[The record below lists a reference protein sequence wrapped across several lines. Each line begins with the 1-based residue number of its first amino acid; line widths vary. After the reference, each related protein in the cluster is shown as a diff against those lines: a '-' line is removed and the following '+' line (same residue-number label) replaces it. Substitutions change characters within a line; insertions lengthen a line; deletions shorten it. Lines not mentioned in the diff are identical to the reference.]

1 MAWNEPG
8 GEKRNPWN
16 RPQQSQNDLD
26 EVLRNFQRRLS
37 ALFGRGGGGSL
48 GGGQSSPGF
57 GKGVSSI
64 LVLIAAVWVG
74 SGLYRV
80 DAQERAVILRFGK
93 YIQTTGPGYN
103 WHLPW
108 PIEQKIIVNVSQQSS
123 VTDDARMLTADT
135 NLVEVKSAVQY
146 TQPDPRKYLFRVNN
160 VEETLVQVSESAM
173 REAVGQASL
182 DKALAFD
189 PSITERAKKLL
200 QKTLDNYDM
209 GVNIISV
216 NLERR
221 GRSRAG
227 PRCAARRHQGG
238 QGPPAL
244 SAGCRNLSQRCGA
257 ARARPG
263 RQELLDAE
271 AYRLQVLALAQ
282 GETSRFDQV
291 LSQYEHAPAVTRERM
306 YLEAMENV
314 YKNSRKVIVDTKG
327 GGNMMYLP
335 LDKLISAGPQSISN
349 PNDTMTVPVAA
360 AAGNPS
366 DAGGRSLPRAWGA
379 LMQNR
384 LLYILLAL
392 VAVILVV
399 RASVFTV
406 SEGQLAIKSI
416 GGEIVDS
423 NFQARAAFQDSAG
436 QRGEPVRRRGS

>member
-26 EVLRNFQRRLS
+26 DVLRNFQRRLS
-37 ALFGRGGGGSL
+37 ALFGRGSGGGNL
-48 GGGQSSPGF
+48 GGSQSPPGF
-57 GKGVSSI
+57 SKGLTSI
-64 LVLIAAVWVG
+64 LVLIGAVWIG

-93 YIQTTGPGYN
+93 YMQTTGPGYN

-108 PIEQKIIVNVSQQSS
+108 PIEQKRIVNVSQQFS

-146 TQPDPRKYLFRVNN
+146 TKPDPRKYLFQVNN

-189 PSITERAKKLL
+189 PSITDRAKKLL

-216 NLERR
+216 KLGDVIVPDPVQDAQRDAIKADKDRQRYQQDAETY
-221 GRSRAG
+221 
-227 PRCAARRHQGG
+227 
-238 QGPPAL
+238 
-244 SAGCRNLSQRCGA
+244 RNDVVP
-257 ARARPG
+257 RARG
-263 RQELLDAE
+263 QASKNLLDAE
-271 AYRLQVLALAQ
+271 AYRLQVLAVAQ

-306 YLEAMENV
+306 YLETMENV

-327 GGNMMYLP
+327 SNSMMYLP
-335 LDKLISAGPQSISN
+335 LEKLISSGSQSISN
-349 PNDTMTVPVAA
+349 PNDTMTVA
-360 AAGNPS
+360 PS
-366 DAGGRSLPRAWGA
+366 SRLP
-379 LMQNR
+379 
-384 LLYILLAL
+384 
-392 VAVILVV
+392 
-399 RASVFTV
+399 
-406 SEGQLAIKSI
+406 
-416 GGEIVDS
+416 EIQVTPAEDP
-423 NFQARAAFQDSAG
+423 ARA
-436 QRGEPVRRRGS
+436 RGVR